1 MDMRTFTSA
10 CVSLIVAVTLAAC
23 TGNPSTPTPYAPSV
37 TGPSPTNQPLAVT
50 DLDSFVNGLELAGHE
65 VRVERHQAGV
75 GENDIFG
82 VRGHNVS
89 FDGARVM
96 AFEYQTERA
105 AQRLQQS
112 VNKDGDMIGSWII
125 DWGGQHLYRRG
136 TLIVVYL
143 GQRSGAIR
151 TLESLLGTQFAP
163 VLSA

>member
-1 MDMRTFTSA
+1 M
-10 CVSLIVAVTLAAC
+10 
-23 TGNPSTPTPYAPSV
+23 
-37 TGPSPTNQPLAVT
+37 T
-50 DLDSFVNGLELAGHE
+50 DLDSFVNSLELAGHD

-82 VRGHNVS
+82 VRGHNVA
-89 FDGARVM
+89 FAGARVM
-96 AFEYQTERA
+96 AFEYRSERA

-112 VNKDGDMIGSWII
+112 VNEDGDMIGSWVI
-125 DWGGQHLYRRG
+125 DWGGQHLYRAG

-143 GQRSGAIR
+143 GEKSSAIH